1 MATLKNRR
9 DFLKLYTPPPQENNS
24 QKYRKLIIVIVLSL
38 SFVATEIVAGVI
50 AHSIS
55 IISDAIHLICD
66 VLGYFSSFIF
76 LYLSR
81 KPPSK
86 AMTFGYHRMELLGA
100 LSNIFIVWTLI
111 LFVIFESTHRIVNK
125 EFVEKPLV
133 MIVAAT
139 ADLLVNIG
147 IYKILHQGPT
157 HSHGLLGNPCQHGHH
172 HHDHHHHAHLH
183 HH

>member
-9 DFLKLYTPPPQENNS
+9 DFFKLYTPPVPENNT

-38 SFVATEIVAGVI
+38 SFVATEIVAGVV

-66 VLGYFSSFIF
+66 VLGYFSSFLF

-81 KPPSK
+81 KAPNK
-86 AMTFGYHRMELLGA
+86 IMTFGYHRMELLGA

-111 LFVIFESTHRIVNK
+111 LFVIFESTHRILNK

-133 MIVAAT
+133 MMIAAT
-139 ADLLVNIG
+139 ADLLVNIA

-157 HSHGLLGNPCQHGHH
+157 HSHGLMASPCQHNHH
-172 HHDHHHHAHLH
+172 HHDHHEHPDLDSH
-183 HH
+183 